1 MNVNTSNLSQSDFI
15 QSDPEKIN
23 NNPWGED
30 FVLNIPEFNPEEAK
44 RRIIAAQQSLR
55 AQETQDNITTSE
67 TREEPYIDPNF
78 MEKKSQKNIHEVI
91 TTLSNLEIERTGEIA
106 IRPRAEFIC
115 DHDHIENQRVNII
128 NKKDLDIIE
137 FNFKLRNS
145 AGIIKRTKN
154 EETNTEPV
162 FTTNTGTTLQRGEF
176 IYQGAFSDK
185 TNPLCDAFLFEKS
198 GLKIFIAD
206 PTSKQGQ
213 KFNQGDGHIKTANG
227 LVRVEAPIDMDAI
240 TMQKILSKIMQEDF
254 DIPDA
259 LSPVSEQ
266 SMEEYKIARYKW
278 QYNIA
283 NQLTPEQTETA
294 KSLEY
299 AEVFPGY
306 TTLVEKGKHQ
316 EYLTK
321 YGKEIRAVHYNK
333 SKDVESLY
341 HILTKGL
348 MSTTERYSR
357 GVIRSGLSSDGD
369 MNSGGADSVFT
380 RILENP
386 DNNITGGINSGNY
399 MIVLK
404 PEIFDRTDWYSYSE
418 DRFGS
423 TDKRVFWGRL
433 SPDEILSKITTE
445 HFCLL
450 NEQMFRTGIGAN
462 YIESIRVGGSQSRQ
476 EIIAKLQS
484 MGLEKVGDKS
494 LEEIIIL
501 SKEAE
506 EAENAR
512 KNELEMKELERQ
524 KQKIKDLEEKKA
536 KAEELERQKREEEK
550 ANRAKLEAEELE
562 REKREEEHQ
571 RRKEELAI
579 KDKAILAKTQA
590 LINGEIPYT
599 SFDDILDLASYAGNN
614 NFISTFESIVEG
626 IIKHGEKERLK
637 LDVIDLLKNNFSDT
651 LRPLMTGNLD
661 GEDKQL
667 LLYLQKTLNI
677 DYETLYKEIAT

>member
-1 MNVNTSNLSQSDFI
+1 MNVNTSNLLQSDFI

-23 NNPWGED
+23 DNPWGED

-55 AQETQDNITTSE
+55 TQETQDNITASE
-67 TREEPYIDPNF
+67 TPEEPYIDPNF
-78 MEKKSQKNIHEVI
+78 MEKKSQKNIHEII

-106 IRPRAEFIC
+106 IRPRAECIC
-115 DHDHIENQRVNII
+115 D

-137 FNFKLRNS
+137 FNFKLRDS
-145 AGIIKRTKN
+145 ARIIKRTKN

-176 IYQGAFSDK
+176 LYQGAFSDK
-185 TNPLCDAFLFEKS
+185 TNSLCDAFLFEKS

-213 KFNQGDGHIKTANG
+213 KFNQGDGHIKTADG

-294 KSLEY
+294 KNLEY

-321 YGKEIRAVHYNK
+321 YGKAIRAVHYIK
-333 SKDVESLY
+333 SKDVEPIY

-369 MNSGGADSVFT
+369 MNTGGADSVFT

-386 DNNITGGINSGNY
+386 DNNITGGINSGSN

-445 HFCLL
+445 HCLL
-450 NEQMFRTGIGAN
+450 NEQMFRIGIGAN
-462 YIESIRVGGSQSRQ
+462 YIESIIVGGSQSRQ
-476 EIIAKLQS
+476 EIITKLQS

-506 EAENAR
+506 EFENAR
-512 KNELEMKELERQ
+512 KKELEIKELERQ
-524 KQKIKDLEEKKA
+524 KQKIKDLKEKKA
-536 KAEELERQKREEEK
+536 EAKKLEKQKREEEK

-562 REKREEEHQ
+562 KQKREEEHQ
-571 RRKEELAI
+571 RHEEELAI
-579 KDKAILAKTQA
+579 KKKAMLAKTQA

-599 SFDDILDLASYAGNN
+599 SLDDIVDLACYVGDKNY
-614 NFISTFESIVEG
+614 ISTFESIVEG

-637 LDVIDLLKNNFSDT
+637 LDVIDLLKNDSDT
-651 LRPLMTGNLD
+651 LRMLMTGNLD

>member
-1 MNVNTSNLSQSDFI
+1 MNVNTSNLLQSDFI

-23 NNPWGED
+23 DNPWGED

-55 AQETQDNITTSE
+55 TQETQDNITASE
-67 TREEPYIDPNF
+67 TPEEPYIDPNF
-78 MEKKSQKNIHEVI
+78 MEKKSQKNIHEII

-137 FNFKLRNS
+137 FNFKLRDS
-145 AGIIKRTKN
+145 ARIIKRTKN

-176 IYQGAFSDK
+176 LYQGAFSDK
-185 TNPLCDAFLFEKS
+185 TNSLCDAFLFEKS

-213 KFNQGDGHIKTANG
+213 KFNQGDGHIKTADG

-294 KSLEY
+294 KNLEY

-321 YGKEIRAVHYNK
+321 YGKAIRAVHYIK
-333 SKDVESLY
+333 SKDVEPIY

-369 MNSGGADSVFT
+369 MNTGGADSVFT

-386 DNNITGGINSGNY
+386 DNNITGGINSGSN

-445 HFCLL
+445 HCLL
-450 NEQMFRTGIGAN
+450 NEQMFRIGIGAN
-462 YIESIRVGGSQSRQ
+462 YIESIIVGGSQSRQ
-476 EIIAKLQS
+476 EIITKLQS

-506 EAENAR
+506 EFENAR
-512 KNELEMKELERQ
+512 KKELEIKELERQ
-524 KQKIKDLEEKKA
+524 KQKIKDLKEKKA
-536 KAEELERQKREEEK
+536 EAKKLEKQKREEEK

-562 REKREEEHQ
+562 KQKREEEHQ
-571 RRKEELAI
+571 RHKEELAI
-579 KDKAILAKTQA
+579 KKKAMLAKTQA

-599 SFDDILDLASYAGNN
+599 SLDDIVDLAYYVGDKNY
-614 NFISTFESIVEG
+614 ISTFESIVEG

-637 LDVIDLLKNNFSDT
+637 LDVIDLLKNDSDT
-651 LRPLMTGNLD
+651 LRMLMTGNLD

>member
-1 MNVNTSNLSQSDFI
+1 MNINTSNLSQSDFI

-23 NNPWGED
+23 DNPWCED

-55 AQETQDNITTSE
+55 AQETQDNITASE
-67 TREEPYIDPNF
+67 TPEEPYIAPNF
-78 MEKKSQKNIHEVI
+78 MEKKSQKNIHEII
-91 TTLSNLEIERTGEIA
+91 TILSNLEIERTGEIA

-154 EETNTEPV
+154 EETNTEPI

-176 IYQGAFSDK
+176 LYQGAFSDK

-213 KFNQGDGHIKTANG
+213 KFNQGDGHIKTADG

-294 KSLEY
+294 KNLEY

-306 TTLVEKGKHQ
+306 TTLIEKGKHQ

-321 YGKEIRAVHYNK
+321 YGKAIRAVHYIKN
-333 SKDVESLY
+333 KDVESIY

-357 GVIRSGLSSDGD
+357 GVIRSGHSSDSD
-369 MNSGGADSVFT
+369 MNTGGADSVFT

-386 DNNITGGINSGNY
+386 DNNITRGINSGSY

-423 TDKRVFWGRL
+423 TDKRVFWRRL

-445 HFCLL
+445 HYCLL
-450 NEQMFRTGIGAN
+450 NEQMFRIGIGAN

-476 EIIAKLQS
+476 EIITKLQS

-501 SKEAE
+501 NKEAE
-506 EAENAR
+506 EAENAI
-512 KNELEMKELERQ
+512 KKELEMKELERQ

-536 KAEELERQKREEEK
+536 EAEKLKKQKQEEEK
-550 ANRAKLEAEELE
+550 ANRAKLEAEKLE
-562 REKREEEHQ
+562 KQKQEEEYQ
-571 RRKEELAI
+571 RHKEELAI
-579 KDKAILAKTQA
+579 KKKAMLAKTQA

-599 SFDDILDLASYAGNN
+599 SLDDIVDLASYVGDN

-637 LDVIDLLKNNFSDT
+637 LDVIDLLKNDSDM
-651 LRPLMTGNLD
+651 LRMLMTDNLD